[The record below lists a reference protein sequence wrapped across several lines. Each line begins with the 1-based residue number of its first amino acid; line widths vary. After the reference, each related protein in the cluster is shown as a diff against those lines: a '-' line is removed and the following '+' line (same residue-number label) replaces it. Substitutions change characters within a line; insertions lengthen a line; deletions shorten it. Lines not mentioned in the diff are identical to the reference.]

1 MRVGSL
7 VSNVTSLISSVVLL
21 FLLLAGCSSSTNVT
35 TSASW
40 AFPFV
45 VYQGTVYAL
54 NGGGEAAPG
63 DKLGE
68 VTFVFS
74 DEQIEP
80 DVEKFLNSTE
90 PEDREKLRSGIYGQ
104 SVPVGTA
111 IYAIDGI
118 SPEEAIAVETEK
130 GVYRRAEKVGP

>member
-1 MRVGSL
+1 MNPSL
-7 VSNVTSLISSVVLL
+7 LKRKAACLSFVILIV
-21 FLLLAGCSSSTNVT
+21 LLLAGCSSKAQVA

-45 VYQGTVYAL
+45 VYQGTSYAL
-54 NGGGEAAPG
+54 NGSGEAVPG

-74 DEQIEP
+74 DEHIEQ
-80 DVEKFLNSTE
+80 DVKQWLNSAK

-111 IYAIDGI
+111 IYMIDGI
-118 SPEEAIAVETEK
+118 SPEEAIAVATEK
-130 GVYRRAEKVGP
+130 GVYLRAEKIGP

>member
-1 MRVGSL
+1 MNLNLPKRKVARLSSA
-7 VSNVTSLISSVVLL
+7 VLIV
-21 FLLLAGCSSSTNVT
+21 LLLAGCSSKDQVA
-35 TSASW
+35 TSSSW

-45 VYQGTVYAL
+45 VYQGTAYGL

-74 DEQIEP
+74 DEQLEP
-80 DVEKFLNSTE
+80 DVEKFLNSAE
-90 PEDREKLRSGIYGQ
+90 PEDRERLRSGIYGQ

-130 GVYRRAEKVGP
+130 GVYRRAEKAGP

>member
-1 MRVGSL
+1 MNLNLLKQKVARLSSAV
-7 VSNVTSLISSVVLL
+7 LIV
-21 FLLLAGCSSSTNVT
+21 LLLAGCSSSTNVT

-54 NGGGEAAPG
+54 NGGGEVEPG

-80 DVEKFLNSTE
+80 DVEKFLNSAK

-104 SVPVGTA
+104 GVPVGTA
-111 IYAIDGI
+111 IYAINGTSI
-118 SPEEAIAVETEK
+118 EEAIAVETET
-130 GVYRRAEKVGP
+130 GVYQLAEKVRP

>member
-1 MRVGSL
+1 MNLNLLKRKAARLS
-7 VSNVTSLISSVVLL
+7 SAALIL
-21 FLLLAGCSSSTNVT
+21 LLLAGCSSKTNVT
-35 TSASW
+35 TSSSW

-45 VYQGTVYAL
+45 VYQGTAYRL

-74 DEQIEP
+74 DEP
-80 DVEKFLNSTE
+80 G
-90 PEDREKLRSGIYGQ
+90 DREKLRSGIYGQ

-111 IYAIDGI
+111 IYTIDGI
-118 SPEEAIAVETEK
+118 SPEEAIAVETDK
-130 GVYRRAEKVGP
+130 GVYRRAAKVGP